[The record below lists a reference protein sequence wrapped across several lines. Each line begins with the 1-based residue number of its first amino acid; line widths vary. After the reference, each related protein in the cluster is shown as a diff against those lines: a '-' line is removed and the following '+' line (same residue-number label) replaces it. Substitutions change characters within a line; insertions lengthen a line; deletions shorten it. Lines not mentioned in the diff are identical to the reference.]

1 MVFGLATFGLRL
13 PSGLCGCGGAFR
25 SACTAFWNLG
35 SFVGSEYL
43 AMSDFKNLDPETRA
57 FAMVGQ
63 FLQTYAKMEEALH
76 DAIGTALSID
86 PIKMKILAVNIEFSK
101 KIQILRTLI
110 DISESFTDQE
120 RTTAKSKCKKMITF
134 AENRNIVAH
143 TYFRPDCTN
152 KGVEFKTIKAS
163 GDFSADGKIWLDD
176 EFLRVLAITVGF
188 EKLLDEIET
197 KFQSKPIDPSLYVS
211 AFQQDPFWYPAIKA
225 NRRQMMQAAIYH
237 QSPQVLGFPDSGP
250 PNEESNPQTP
260 DKRQEK
266 E

>member
-1 MVFGLATFGLRL
+1 MTEFQ
-13 PSGLCGCGGAFR
+13 
-25 SACTAFWNLG
+25 
-35 SFVGSEYL
+35 
-43 AMSDFKNLDPETRA
+43 DLDPETRA

-86 PIKMKILAVNIEFSK
+86 QIKMKILAVNIDFSK
-101 KIQILRTLI
+101 KVQILRTLI
-110 DISESFTDQE
+110 DISESFTDEE
-120 RTTAKSKCKKMITF
+120 RKTAKSECKKMITF

-143 TYFRPDCTN
+143 TYFGPDCTN
-152 KGVEFKTIKAS
+152 KGVEFKTVKAS

-176 EFLRVLAITVGF
+176 EFLRELALAVGF
-188 EKLLDEIET
+188 EKLLDGIET

-211 AFQQDPFWYPAIKA
+211 AFQQDPSWYPAINEA
-225 NRRQMMQAAIYH
+225 TRRQLMRAAIYH

-250 PNEESNPQTP
+250 PNEEPNPQTR
-260 DKRQEK
+260 DKPQEK